1 MGWAICAVNSLDA
14 EGFFKHCGYR
24 KMVGQLF

>member
-1 MGWAICAVNSLDA
+1 MELIGEALQTITVSDA

-24 KMVGQLF
+24 AVV